1 MWSQVQAVVTLDK
14 AGEQDRVKLFLF
26 LSCSDAQRAAAN
38 NRATST
44 SLIHDSDLAVSIKDL
59 DNLFNSDED
68 EQTVSIKPYFC
79 FHSLYVS
86 PEWFC
91 VTEFFSQSDART
103 QSSSPYIIKSRKIPC
118 VLKIITVQIALLLE
132 K

>member
-1 MWSQVQAVVTLDK
+1 MWSQAQAVVTLDK

-38 NRATST
+38 NRAAST

-79 FHSLYVS
+79 FLFLLCLPWMALCHY
-86 PEWFC
+86 
-91 VTEFFSQSDART
+91 EFFSQSDVST
-103 QSSSPYIIKSRKIPC
+103 
-118 VLKIITVQIALLLE
+118 IAIHY
-132 K
+132 

>member
-1 MWSQVQAVVTLDK
+1 MWSQAQAVVTLDK
-14 AGEQDRVKLFLF
+14 AGEQDHVKLFLF

-38 NRATST
+38 NRAAST

-79 FHSLYVS
+79 L
-86 PEWFC
+86 P
-91 VTEFFSQSDART
+91 
-103 QSSSPYIIKSRKIPC
+103 
-118 VLKIITVQIALLLE
+118 
-132 K
+132 